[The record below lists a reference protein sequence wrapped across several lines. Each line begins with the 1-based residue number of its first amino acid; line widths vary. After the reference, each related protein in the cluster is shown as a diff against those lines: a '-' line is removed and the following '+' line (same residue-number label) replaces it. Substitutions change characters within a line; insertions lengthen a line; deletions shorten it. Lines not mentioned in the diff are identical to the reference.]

1 MQLNLPSMLATVNN
15 LVKATTGT
23 PTPSGTIV
31 LPPLP
36 RRNAFEKDVYIA
48 SINAFTQI
56 TTTQLITN
64 KEIRLAE
71 ERTRQAEAERDKAE
85 EERDRARY
93 EAFICACNNQNP
105 RIG

>member
-36 RRNAFEKDVYIA
+36 RRNAFEKDICIIT
-48 SINAFTQI
+48 INALKEISIEQI
-56 TTTQLITN
+56 LAN
-64 KEIRLAE
+64 KEIRLEE

-85 EERDRARY
+85 AERDKARY
-93 EAFICACNNQNP
+93 EAFIFACNNQNM
-105 RIG
+105 RIR